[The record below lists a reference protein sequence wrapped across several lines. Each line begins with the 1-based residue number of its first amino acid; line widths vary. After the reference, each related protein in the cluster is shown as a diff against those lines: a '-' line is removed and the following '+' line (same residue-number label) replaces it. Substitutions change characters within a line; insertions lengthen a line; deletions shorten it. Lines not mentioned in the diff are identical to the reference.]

1 VLDFAMELTARYAG
15 VDELPPGSE
24 EALAAQ
30 APKRVAIHFKPVR
43 TATWDHR
50 KLGGTY

>member
-1 VLDFAMELTARYAG
+1 MK
-15 VDELPPGSE
+15 
-24 EALAAQ
+24 AQ
-30 APKRVAIHFKPVR
+30 ASKRVAIRFAPVR